1 MALLEEVGE
10 PQLQAWITER
20 RSDTAATPP
29 SAGSPVMVT
38 PTLPVFLLYMS
49 LLFAP
54 CDRLLRVFRAPRT
67 RETVVPQFWPLGRAL
82 WAGDQKAM
90 VSAVLAIS
98 SLRQE
103 LGNGF
108 LLQLAADTKR
118 VSADRQ
124 HLVRQCSRELLSTD
138 QWSALYNSI
147 PRLVK
152 LVIEY
157 ITNLH
162 TKGRNVSR
170 DALWYRPRVCV
181 LFGIIMNCVN
191 KDCIFI
197 QSLLGCLFKNE
208 FVSNEVSV
216 FILH

>member
-1 MALLEEVGE
+1 MCF
-10 PQLQAWITER
+10 
-20 RSDTAATPP
+20 P
-29 SAGSPVMVT
+29 SG
-38 PTLPVFLLYMS
+38 
-49 LLFAP
+49 
-54 CDRLLRVFRAPRT
+54 PRT

-90 VSAVLAIS
+90 VSAVLAIP

-103 LGNGF
+103 LENGF

-138 QWSALYNSI
+138 QWGALYNSI

-152 LVIEY
+152 LVLEY

-162 TKGRNVSR
+162 TKGKNVSR
-170 DALWYRPRVCV
+170 DALWYRPRLCV

-197 QSLLGCLFKNE
+197 QCGTVPVGVPLQERIRFERGQCCYVALICLSAVLHNPYSVHVLGHRHPEPIGLVPVDHRGPNLAAE
-208 FVSNEVSV
+208 LRERS
-216 FILH
+216 

>member
-1 MALLEEVGE
+1 MCF
-10 PQLQAWITER
+10 
-20 RSDTAATPP
+20 P
-29 SAGSPVMVT
+29 SGA
-38 PTLPVFLLYMS
+38 
-49 LLFAP
+49 
-54 CDRLLRVFRAPRT
+54 RT

-90 VSAVLAIS
+90 VSAVLAIP

-103 LGNGF
+103 LENGF

-138 QWSALYNSI
+138 QWGALYNSI

-152 LVIEY
+152 LVLEY

-162 TKGRNVSR
+162 TKGKNVSR
-170 DALWYRPRVCV
+170 DAMWYRPRVCV
-181 LFGIIMNCVN
+181 LFGLIMNCVN

>member
-1 MALLEEVGE
+1 
-10 PQLQAWITER
+10 
-20 RSDTAATPP
+20 
-29 SAGSPVMVT
+29 MVH
-38 PTLPVFLLYMS
+38 
-49 LLFAP
+49 
-54 CDRLLRVFRAPRT
+54 
-67 RETVVPQFWPLGRAL
+67 QFWPLGRAL
-82 WAGDQKAM
+82 CAGDQKAM
-90 VSAVLAIS
+90 VSAVLAIPP
-98 SLRQE
+98 LRQE
-103 LGNGF
+103 LENGF

-170 DALWYRPRVCV
+170 DALWYWPRVCV
-181 LFGIIMNCVN
+181 LFGVIMNCVN
-191 KDCIFI
+191 KDCNFI